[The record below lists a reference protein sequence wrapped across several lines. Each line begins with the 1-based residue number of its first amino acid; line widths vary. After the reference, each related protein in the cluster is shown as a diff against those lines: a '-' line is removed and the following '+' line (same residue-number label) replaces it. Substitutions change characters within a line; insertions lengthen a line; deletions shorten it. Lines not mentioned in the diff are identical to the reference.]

1 MGRYFSVIV
10 CGYLFLVLFRVA
22 VFLIN
27 NHKSFIDFFS
37 GKDKSLSGFF
47 ELIDYKYLLL
57 GIKTEENSGRSNNAR
72 CIKTEATVIDK
83 KVNKTE
89 FYDEYGKLVT
99 KKSFDLKVKFY
110 VGDESFVSFV
120 HTDRYD
126 DKVKIF
132 YNVDNPHEIYLQ
144 DDPELVMENKKN
156 NFSNAVSTSLYVGI
170 VVIVLLFYMLGN
182 KS

>member
-1 MGRYFSVIV
+1 M
-10 CGYLFLVLFRVA
+10 
-22 VFLIN
+22 FLIN
-27 NHKSFIDFFS
+27 NHKSFIDFFN

-57 GIKTEENSGRSNNAR
+57 GIKTETDSGPNTKAQYV
-72 CIKTEATVIDK
+72 KTEAAVIDK
-83 KVNKTE
+83 KVNTSE
-89 FYDEYGKLVT
+89 YYDDFGRLVT
-99 KKSFDLKVKFY
+99 EKRFDLKVKFY
-110 VGDESFVSFV
+110 VGDECIISFV

-156 NFSNAVSTSLYVGI
+156 DMSNAVTSVLYVALL
-170 VVIVLLFYMLGN
+170 VAVLLFYMLGN